1 MTNKT
6 SLKYLFSLEFGKNK
20 RQIIML
26 GVLVLIC
33 LGFAAL
39 TGGTFVSARNLSNL
53 TLQASATGVVAI
65 GVVWILVAGQ
75 IDLSIGSFV
84 GFMGALAGML
94 MVNNGWGAIPAM
106 LVVLVAGA
114 ILGAWQGY
122 WIAFRRIPSF
132 IVTLAGMQMFRGG
145 CLMATGGVT
154 LSPMADIYK
163 AVGQAYLPGIFATE
177 KGFVDSA
184 IYVGVI
190 LCVVLIFSELSS
202 VRSRKKY
209 NLEVAPM
216 WFITVK
222 MAITCVLVLFVSF
235 VLSKHLGLPIAAI
248 ILGALAVLFSFI
260 SSNTRF
266 GRYVYAIGGNKE
278 AAMLSGINIKKTT
291 FLIYVIMGVMCS
303 VSSVIYTARLNAAT
317 AAAGQSMEMD
327 AIASAIIGGTSTM
340 GGEGSVFGAIIG
352 AFIMSSIDNGMSIMN
367 LPPQV
372 QYIDKGLVLLMAVW
386 LDVASKKNR
395 SK

>member
-1 MTNKT
+1 MTNKK
-6 SLKYLFSLEFGKNK
+6 SLKYLFNLEFGKTK
-20 RQIIML
+20 RQLIMMV
-26 GVLVLIC
+26 VLVLIC
-33 LGFAAL
+33 LGFSAL
-39 TGGTFVSARNLSNL
+39 TGGTFTAPRNLSNL
-53 TLQASATGVVAI
+53 CLQASATGVAAI
-65 GVVWILVAGQ
+65 GIVWILVAGH

-94 MVNNGWGAIPAM
+94 MVNKGWGAVETMA
-106 LVVLVAGA
+106 VVLVSGA

-122 WIAFRRIPSF
+122 WIAYRRIPAF

-154 LSPMADIYK
+154 LSPMGDIYK
-163 AVGQAYLPGIFATE
+163 AVGQGYLPGIFATE
-177 KGFVDSA
+177 KGFVDTA
-184 IYVGVI
+184 IIVAAI

-202 VRSRKKY
+202 IRSRKKY

-216 WFITVK
+216 WFIIIK
-222 MAITCVLVLFVSF
+222 MAVTCVIVMFVGYI
-235 VLSKHLGLPIAAI
+235 LSKHMGLPIAVI
-248 ILGALAVLFSFI
+248 VMGILAVLFSFI

-278 AAMLSGINIKKTT
+278 AAMLSGVNIKKTT
-291 FLIYVIMGVMCS
+291 FLIYVVMGLMCS
-303 VSSVIYTARLNAAT
+303 ISSIIYTARLNAAT
-317 AAAGQSMEMD
+317 AAAGTGMEMD

-372 QYIDKGLVLLMAVW
+372 QYIVKGLVLLLAVW
-386 LDVASKKNR
+386 LDVSTKKNR
-395 SK
+395 NK

>member
-1 MTNKT
+1 MTNKK
-6 SLKYLFSLEFGKNK
+6 SLKYLFNLEFGKTK
-20 RQIIML
+20 RQLIMMV
-26 GVLVLIC
+26 VLVLIC
-33 LGFAAL
+33 LGFSAL
-39 TGGTFVSARNLSNL
+39 TGGTFTAPRNLSNL
-53 TLQASATGVVAI
+53 CLQASATGVAAI
-65 GVVWILVAGQ
+65 GIVWILVAGH

-94 MVNNGWGAIPAM
+94 MVNKGWGAVETMA
-106 LVVLVAGA
+106 VVLVSGA

-122 WIAFRRIPSF
+122 WIAYRRIPAF

-154 LSPMADIYK
+154 LSPMGDIYK
-163 AVGQAYLPGIFATE
+163 AVGQGYLPGIFATE
-177 KGFVDSA
+177 KGFVDTA
-184 IYVGVI
+184 IIVAAI
-190 LCVVLIFSELSS
+190 LCVVLVFSELSS
-202 VRSRKKY
+202 IRSRKKY

-216 WFITVK
+216 WFIIIK
-222 MAITCVLVLFVSF
+222 MAITCVIVMFVGYF
-235 VLSKHLGLPIAAI
+235 LSKHMGLPIAVI
-248 ILGALAVLFSFI
+248 VMGVLAVLFSFI

-278 AAMLSGINIKKTT
+278 AAMLSGVNIKKTT
-291 FLIYVIMGVMCS
+291 FLIYVVMGLMCS
-303 VSSVIYTARLNAAT
+303 ISSIIYTARLNAAT
-317 AAAGQSMEMD
+317 AAAGTGMEMD

-372 QYIDKGLVLLMAVW
+372 QYIVKGLVLLLAVW
-386 LDVASKKNR
+386 LDVSTKKNR
-395 SK
+395 NK

>member
-1 MTNKT
+1 MTNKK
-6 SLKYLFSLEFGKNK
+6 SLKYLFNLEFGKTK
-20 RQIIML
+20 RQLIMMV
-26 GVLVLIC
+26 VLVLIC
-33 LGFAAL
+33 LGFSAL
-39 TGGTFVSARNLSNL
+39 TGGTFTAPRNLSNL
-53 TLQASATGVVAI
+53 CLQASATGVAAI
-65 GVVWILVAGQ
+65 GIVWILVAGH

-94 MVNNGWGAIPAM
+94 MVNKGWGAVETMA
-106 LVVLVAGA
+106 VVLVSGA

-122 WIAFRRIPSF
+122 WIAYRRIPAF

-154 LSPMADIYK
+154 LSPMGDIYK
-163 AVGQAYLPGIFATE
+163 AVGQGYLPGIFATE
-177 KGFVDSA
+177 KGFVDTA
-184 IYVGVI
+184 IIVAAI
-190 LCVVLIFSELSS
+190 LCVVLVFSELSS
-202 VRSRKKY
+202 IRSRKKY

-216 WFITVK
+216 WFIIIK
-222 MAITCVLVLFVSF
+222 MAITCVIVMFVGYI
-235 VLSKHLGLPIAAI
+235 LSKHMGLPIAVI
-248 ILGALAVLFSFI
+248 VMGVLAVLFSFI

-278 AAMLSGINIKKTT
+278 AAMLSGVNIKKTT
-291 FLIYVIMGVMCS
+291 FLIYVVMGLMCS
-303 VSSVIYTARLNAAT
+303 ISSIIYTARLNAAT
-317 AAAGQSMEMD
+317 AAAGTGMEMD

-372 QYIDKGLVLLMAVW
+372 QYIVKGLVLLLAVW
-386 LDVASKKNR
+386 LDVSTKKNR
-395 SK
+395 NK

>member
-1 MTNKT
+1 MTNKK
-6 SLKYLFSLEFGKNK
+6 SLKYLFNLEFGKTK
-20 RQIIML
+20 RQLIMMV
-26 GVLVLIC
+26 VLVLIC
-33 LGFAAL
+33 LGFSAL
-39 TGGTFVSARNLSNL
+39 TGGTFTAPRNLSNL
-53 TLQASATGVVAI
+53 CLQASATGVAAI
-65 GVVWILVAGQ
+65 GIVWILVAGH

-94 MVNNGWGAIPAM
+94 MVNKGWGAVETMA
-106 LVVLVAGA
+106 VVLVSGA

-122 WIAFRRIPSF
+122 WIAYRRIPAF

-154 LSPMADIYK
+154 LSPMGDIYK
-163 AVGQAYLPGIFATE
+163 AVGQGYLPGIFATE
-177 KGFVDSA
+177 KGFVDTA
-184 IYVGVI
+184 IIVAAI
-190 LCVVLIFSELSS
+190 LCVVPVFSELSS
-202 VRSRKKY
+202 IRSRKKY

-216 WFITVK
+216 WFIIIK
-222 MAITCVLVLFVSF
+222 MAVTCVIVMFVGYI
-235 VLSKHLGLPIAAI
+235 LSKHMGLPIAVI
-248 ILGALAVLFSFI
+248 VMGVLAVLFSFI

-278 AAMLSGINIKKTT
+278 AAMLSGVNIKKTT
-291 FLIYVIMGVMCS
+291 FLIYVVMGLMCS
-303 VSSVIYTARLNAAT
+303 ISSIIYTARLNAAT
-317 AAAGQSMEMD
+317 AAAGTGMEMD

-372 QYIDKGLVLLMAVW
+372 QYIVKGLVLLLAVW
-386 LDVASKKNR
+386 LDVSTKKNR
-395 SK
+395 NK